1 MSNPLYRGQNI
12 NNGLMQRLQLLQKGM
27 QRPCNPQQISQNI
40 MSMIQ
45 QNPQYNQQLQ
55 DVRRKYGENKSATE
69 IAQIL
74 LQENGIN
81 PNFLFRK

>member
-1 MSNPLYRGQNI
+1 MSNPLYRGQNV
-12 NNGLMQRLQLLQKGM
+12 NNGLLQRIQMLQRGM
-27 QRPCNPQQISQNI
+27 QRPFNPQQMTQNL
-40 MSMIQ
+40 MNLIQ

-55 DVRRKYGENKSATE
+55 DIRKKYGENKSATE

>member
-12 NNGLMQRLQLLQKGM
+12 NNGLMQRLQMLQRSM
-27 QRPCNPQQISQNI
+27 QRPFNPQQVTQNL
-40 MSMIQ
+40 MNLIQ

-55 DVRRKYGENKSATE
+55 DIRKKYGENRSATE